1 MNQIVGPFQTGSRI
15 PSSRCKELKISQECQ
30 KHALVG
36 LVLVVVSVLMMI
48 IATIMVSTE
57 ERIVFFSS
65 IISSDLN
72 LERVFSDSTY
82 LKRFTFWNCFLCKNC
97 QNGFFSCLMK
107 SILRGKNENC
117 NELPSKHWNRK
128 TVPTVLELV
137 RPPVIETAAFN
148 C

>member
-36 LVLVVVSVLMMI
+36 LVLVVVSLLMMI

-65 IISSDLN
+65 NIFDLK
-72 LERVFSDSTY
+72 LERCFNGSSN
-82 LKRFTFWNCFLCKNC
+82 LKRFAVNVPEL
-97 QNGFFSCLMK
+97 FFGT
-107 SILRGKNENC
+107 R
-117 NELPSKHWNRK
+117 
-128 TVPTVLELV
+128 TVRTS
-137 RPPVIETAAFN
+137 F
-148 C
+148 